1 MKPTHFIA
9 TFKNK
14 SYLQSS
20 LMFMLFFASWSIWWS
35 FFQIWLTSDSNGL
48 GLTGGK
54 VGTIY
59 SANSFVTLILMFIYG
74 IIQDKLVIKRSL
86 LIFCSLF
93 QLSLDHFS
101 FGFTHH

>member
-1 MKPTHFIA
+1 MNINRLTAP
-9 TFKNK
+9 FKNRY
-14 SYLQSS
+14 YLQSS
-20 LMFMLFFASWSIWWS
+20 VMIILFFASWSIWWS

-48 GLTGGK
+48 GLTGRK

-93 QLSLDHFS
+93 S
-101 FGFTHH
+101 T